1 MRAARQ
7 PLAEVGREGQHVDP
21 GDPGSAPE
29 PEDLPPAQTLIE
41 PLEEGGRVGNPPPSS
56 DHRHPGCTAGARS
69 PGRPRSGSAHP
80 GGGQVA
86 FDLPGQRQAVR
97 RHAAGPHDHQ
107 ADGAR
112 LARDGLA
119 QAAVRAGPDL
129 ERLLRRR
136 LEGLLR
142 VVDRPRHA
150 AGHAPSG
157 RSSSTRSWRA
167 AASGRPGSRA
177 TATCWSTTR
186 PSTRRRARPSP
197 RSASPPRR
205 GSRPANGRVTFTV
218 SSYDDAGTA
227 TPAAGAR
234 VRVNGVPHHVNAGG
248 TLTLRFARGTFSVRA
263 VEPGAIRSQKLWVH
277 AS

>member
-69 PGRPRSGSAHP
+69 PGRPRSGRAHP

-112 LARDGLA
+112 LAGDGLA

-136 LEGLLR
+136 LERLLR
-142 VVDRPRHA
+142 VVDRPRDTPPVTA
-150 AGHAPSG
+150 FWAFKLNQKLASSG
-157 RSSSTRSWRA
+157 LGSTRVTRDSHVLVYYTTFDPET
-167 AASGRPGSRA
+167 GA
-177 TATCWSTTR
+177 TQPTLGITA
-186 PSTRRRARPSP
+186 STRRPAGERQGHLHGQLLRRCGDGHAGRRRPGAGQRRSP
-197 RSASPPRR
+197 RRER
-205 GSRPANGRVTFTV
+205 QR
-218 SSYDDAGTA
+218 
-227 TPAAGAR
+227 
-234 VRVNGVPHHVNAGG
+234 
-248 TLTLRFARGTFSVRA
+248 
-263 VEPGAIRSQKLWVH
+263 H
-277 AS
+277 A

>member
-1 MRAARQ
+1 MRIRCGPAAVRAFVVRAARQ

-56 DHRHPGCTAGARS
+56 DHRRPGGTAGARS
-69 PGRPRSGSAHP
+69 PGRPRSGGAHP

-86 FDLPGQRQAVR
+86 LDLPGQRQAVR

-107 ADGAR
+107 ADRAR
-112 LARDGLA
+112 LAGDGVA

-142 VVDRPRHA
+142 DRRSTTSRRRSP
-150 AGHAPSG
+150 PSG
-157 RSSSTRSWRA
+157 HSSSNQKLA
-167 AASGRPGSRA
+167 GSGLG
-177 TATCWSTTR
+177 
-186 PSTRRRARPSP
+186 STRVTRDSHVLVYYTTFDPETGATQPTLGIT
-197 RSASPPRR
+197 ASTRKPA
-205 GSRPANGRVTFTV
+205 ANG
-218 SSYDDAGTA
+218 SGHLH
-227 TPAAGAR
+227 GQ
-234 VRVNGVPHHVNAGG
+234 
-248 TLTLRFARGTFSVRA
+248 LL
-263 VEPGAIRSQKLWVH
+263 
-277 AS
+277 